1 MCNIPEKWERHS
13 GKMPDSMGVEDPVN
27 WRKVKKL
34 KSHAAGHK
42 KYSSYPIDYVRTIRP
57 KW

>member
-34 KSHAAGHK
+34 ESHARGHQ
-42 KYSSYPIDYVRTIRP
+42 KYSS
-57 KW
+57 